1 MKIVEM
7 NKVNGKVW
15 EKAINS
21 YEVIGIVRNEYNNTI
36 TAELFTK
43 CKRPS
48 TAINRFFKALEGYYA
63 FNEYK
68 ERIKGNVKQE
78 VFEKDAI
85 KQEGFAFSISGGNTY
100 YYISV
105 TIPSDDFIVDEEE
118 PEETEEPEEQE
129 EKNTNMKDIKIKIS
143 WSKVLKNEDG
153 WSDSDKSNIIL
164 DIDMKGI
171 TSWSLGCDIMES
183 LENKINEDGF
193 YSCTR
198 EGCPDF
204 DEEKGT
210 FLECL
215 LFKRD
220 YGSVKEQRREV
231 LKYVNNIKKEVIKVL
246 GGSQK

>member
-7 NKVNGKVW
+7 NKVNGKDW

-21 YEVIGIVRNEYNNTI
+21 YEVVTVTTNEHNNTI
-36 TAELFTK
+36 TADLFTK
-43 CKRPS
+43 CKKVS
-48 TAINRFFKALEGYYA
+48 TAIKRFFKALEGYYA

-68 ERIKGNVKQE
+68 ERIKENVKQNIY
-78 VFEKDAI
+78 EKDAI
-85 KQEGFAFSISGGNTY
+85 KQEGFAFSIDSGYTY
-100 YYISV
+100 YHISV

-118 PEETEEPEEQE
+118 PEETEEQE

-164 DIDMKGI
+164 DVDMKGV
-171 TSWSLGCDIMES
+171 TSWSLGCDIMDA
-183 LENKINEDGF
+183 LEDKINEDNIYF
-193 YSCTR
+193 CTR

-204 DEEKGT
+204 DEERSI
-210 FLECL
+210 FCDCL
-215 LFKRD
+215 FFKRS

-231 LKYVNNIKKEVIKVL
+231 LKYVNNIKKEVIKEVL